1 MRRALL
7 SVLSQS
13 LSPMEV
19 IVIDDGSSDDTA
31 RMIEQEFPQISY
43 YKQLNQGVSSARNFG
58 IQHSTGDWLAFLD
71 SDDQWLPEK
80 LSQQTIAL
88 SHNPNSKICH
98 TEEIWVRNGL
108 RVIPAKKYAKKG
120 GWIFSECLSL
130 CAISPS
136 TVMIHRS
143 VFLDVGL
150 FDTQFPACEDYE
162 LWLRIC
168 AKYPIILIEEPQIT
182 KYGGHA
188 DQLSQKLWGMDR
200 FRIKA
205 LQKIIATGLLSKENH
220 QDAIN
225 MLLKKTA
232 IFVNGAL
239 KRGKIDEA
247 NYYQELIKD
256 Y

>member
-1 MRRALL
+1 
-7 SVLSQS
+7 
-13 LSPMEV
+13 
-19 IVIDDGSSDDTA
+19 
-31 RMIEQEFPQISY
+31 MIEQEFPQISY
-43 YKQLNQGVSSARNFG
+43 YKQLNQGVSSARNLG
-58 IQHSTGDWLAFLD
+58 IQNSTGDWLAFLD

-80 LSQQTIAL
+80 LSQQKIAL

-108 RVIPAKKYAKKG
+108 RVIPAKKYAKKS

-150 FDTQFPACEDYE
+150 FDTQFPACEDYD

-205 LQKIIATGLLSKENH
+205 LQKIIATGLLSKEN
-220 QDAIN
+220 QQEAIN
-225 MLLKKTA
+225 MLFKKTA

-247 NYYQELIKD
+247 NYYQQLIKD